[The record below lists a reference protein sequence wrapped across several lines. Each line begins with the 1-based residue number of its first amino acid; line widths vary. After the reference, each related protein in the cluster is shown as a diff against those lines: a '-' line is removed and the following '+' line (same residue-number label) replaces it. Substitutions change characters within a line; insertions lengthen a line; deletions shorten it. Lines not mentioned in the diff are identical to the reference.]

1 MILVTGAAG
10 MSGTE
15 IIKEFSAQGIP
26 VRALVRDLSR
36 ASALDLDGVEVFEL
50 NPPALRIFAM
60 RSRQVYEAPVAG

>member
-15 IIKEFSAQGIP
+15 IIREFSAQGIP

-36 ASALDLDGVEVFEL
+36 ASALDLESDGD
-50 NPPALRIFAM
+50 
-60 RSRQVYEAPVAG
+60 Q